1 MWYVSRGSA
10 TDTDMRYEENILTK
24 AFSVILLA
32 FICSVLWRRTF
43 SGVKIGYEKF
53 GIDSADWS
61 SQMIFA
67 GVRFAIAGII
77 VLVFSNISTYKMLL
91 STK

>member
-1 MWYVSRGSA
+1 M
-10 TDTDMRYEENILTK
+10 DTDMRYKENILSKTPV
-24 AFSVILLA
+24 VILLA
-32 FICSVLWRRTF
+32 FICSVLWGSAF

-67 GVRFAIAGII
+67 GVRFTIAGIMA
-77 VLVFSNISTYKMLL
+77 LAFGSISAHKMLL
-91 STK
+91 PTRKSIMYGS